1 MRAIIYKVINKNT
14 NTQVY
19 GNCRASKCE
28 EFLANLPNKEDYA
41 IVYKWHSI

>member
-14 NTQVY
+14 NAQVY
-19 GNCRASKCE
+19 GNCRVNKCE
-28 EFLANLPNKEDYA
+28 EFLANLPNKEDYE

>member
-14 NTQVY
+14 NTKVY
-19 GNCRASKCE
+19 GNCRYDKCVE
-28 EFLANLPNKEDYA
+28 YINNLPNKEEYD